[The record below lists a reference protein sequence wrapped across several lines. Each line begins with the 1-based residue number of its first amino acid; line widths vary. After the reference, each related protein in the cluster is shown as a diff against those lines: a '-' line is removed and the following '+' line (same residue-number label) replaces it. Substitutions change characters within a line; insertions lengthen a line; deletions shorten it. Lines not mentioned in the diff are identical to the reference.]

1 METYAVFGNPIAHS
15 KSPSIHQLFARQLGI
30 THPYGRVLAPLDD
43 FVSSLNQ
50 FFAEGGKGAN
60 VTVPFKEEAFARADE
75 LTERAAL
82 AGAVNTLKRLED
94 GRLLGDNTDGIGL
107 LSDLERLGF
116 IKPRQRILL
125 VGAGGASRGVL
136 LPLLSLGCAVTIVN
150 RTYSR
155 AHELA
160 TLFAHT
166 GSVSAREMDTLSGET
181 FDLIINATSS
191 GIDGDVPAIPAS
203 VVHADVYCYDM
214 FYQKGPTP
222 FLHWCQQYGAGNA
235 GGASRPCCSA
245 MARRPAGY
253 RSGHRNAAAGTECM
267 NQAIQFPDRESWD
280 AERQGVVFP
289 VLVNGMQLTC
299 AISGQS
305 LQQRFGAEGP
315 AQWLA
320 AFLEH
325 RWDLEEEVEALIRDG
340 QEDAQGW
347 IWLS

>member
-1 METYAVFGNPIAHS
+1 MDVYW
-15 KSPSIHQLFARQLGI
+15 L
-30 THPYGRVLAPLDD
+30 PLDD

-155 AHELA
+155 ARELA

-181 FDLIINATSS
+181 FDLIVNATSS

-203 VVHADVYCYDM
+203 IVNADVYCYDM

-222 FLHWCQQYGAGNA
+222 FLHW
-235 GGASRPCCSA
+235 S
-245 MARRPAGY
+245 
-253 RSGHRNAAAGTECM
+253 
-267 NQAIQFPDRESWD
+267 
-280 AERQGVVFP
+280 
-289 VLVNGMQLTC
+289 
-299 AISGQS
+299 
-305 LQQRFGAEGP
+305 
-315 AQWLA
+315 
-320 AFLEH
+320 
-325 RWDLEEEVEALIRDG
+325 
-340 QEDAQGW
+340 
-347 IWLS
+347 